1 MVSLRLSL
9 SRTRLLR
16 NENDVVRRS
25 EGGNEFS
32 QQEKR
37 ITILRSR
44 TRKVGSESFGEVGRR
59 YSTFQNV
66 EANVGRTHF
75 WSEDHAI
82 PATEEEFLDV
92 KQSTGYEQV
101 VRYYNWEPLTS

>member
-16 NENDVVRRS
+16 NENDVVRGS

-32 QQEKR
+32 QQFC
-37 ITILRSR
+37 SR

-59 YSTFQNV
+59 YFTFQNV
-66 EANVGRTHF
+66 EANVGRTYLIKNSGPRIMQFQPRKKSF
-75 WSEDHAI
+75 W
-82 PATEEEFLDV
+82 
-92 KQSTGYEQV
+92 
-101 VRYYNWEPLTS
+101 TSNKAHRI